1 MSFFEP
7 DNKRRR
13 LLDNL
18 ELTDTSLGQQPDN
31 EEEENKYEPIK
42 YDELMDVGFKKCFI
56 CENVH
61 AAAIQNN
68 ESYAYMMSLYTK
80 NAANICKDSIY
91 KQIYEYFQEY
101 IVKEVEEMRAEMEKE
116 GDTEGL
122 AETPIP
128 EWSLEGVKEH
138 FEYHTNY
145 PSDELIFQI
154 RLRKA
159 LRRKMVNSLLEKKED
174 GEIKINHKT
183 IDTLQKLEK
192 SIIDIMRAKKDINT
206 MSGYSPELDY

>member
-13 LLDNL
+13 LLDSIN
-18 ELTDTSLGQQPDN
+18 LTDTSLGQTDDDVEKTTPM
-31 EEEENKYEPIK
+31 K
-42 YDELMDVGFKKCFI
+42 YDEIMDVQYKKCFI

-61 AAAIQNN
+61 AAAIQKN
-68 ESYAYMMSLYTK
+68 ETYAYMMSLYTK

-91 KQIYEYFQEY
+91 QQIYDYFQEY
-101 IVKEVEEMRAEMEKE
+101 IVAEIKEMRKEMEE
-116 GDTEGL
+116 QGDVEGL

-145 PSDELIFQI
+145 PTDELIFQV
-154 RLRKA
+154 RLHKA
-159 LRRKMVNSLLEKKED
+159 LRRNMMNSLLEKKDD
-174 GEIKINHKT
+174 GTVKINHKT

-192 SIIDIMRAKKDINT
+192 SIIDIMKAKKDINT
-206 MSGYSPELDY
+206 MAGYSPELDY

>member
-13 LLDNL
+13 LLDDI
-18 ELTDTSLGQQPDN
+18 ELTDTNLGTSEGESEKTVPMT
-31 EEEENKYEPIK
+31 
-42 YDELMDVGFKKCFI
+42 YDEIVDVNYKNCFI

-61 AAAIQNN
+61 AAAIQKN
-68 ESYAYMMSLYTK
+68 ENYAYMMSLYTK
-80 NAANICKDSIY
+80 NSANICKDSIY
-91 KQIYEYFQEY
+91 KQIYDFFQEY
-101 IVKEVEEMRAEMEKE
+101 IVAEIKEMRKEMEEE
-116 GDTEGL
+116 GDLEGL

-138 FEYHTNY
+138 FELHTNY
-145 PSDELIFQI
+145 PSDELIFQV

-159 LRRKMVNSLLEKKED
+159 LRRKMMDSLLEKKED
-174 GEIKINHKT
+174 GTVKINHKT

-192 SIIDIMRAKKDINT
+192 SIIDILKSKKDIST
-206 MSGYSPELDY
+206 MVGYSNELDY

>member
-13 LLDNL
+13 LLDNI

-31 EEEENKYEPIK
+31 DDDEKFEPIK
-42 YDELMDVGFKKCFI
+42 YDELVDVNFKKCFI

-91 KQIYEYFQEY
+91 QQIYDYFQEY

-116 GDTEGL
+116 GDIEGL
-122 AETPIP
+122 AETPVP

-138 FEYHTNY
+138 FEFHTNY
-145 PSDELIFQI
+145 PSDELIFQV

-159 LRRKMVNSLLEKKED
+159 LRRKMVDSLIEKKED
-174 GEIKINHKT
+174 GTVKINHKT

-192 SIIDIMRAKKDINT
+192 SIIDIMKAKKDINT
-206 MSGYSPELDY
+206 MVGYCNVLDY